1 MAPARPTRPRVSL
14 ERALSKLGFA
24 SRTEA
29 RALIGQGRVQV
40 NGTVVTDPLL
50 RVDPGRARIV
60 VNGAPVRAAERVYVA
75 LHKPRG
81 LVTTRRDE
89 HGRDTVYDCFHN
101 SGLPSLVPV
110 GRLDRESEG
119 LLLFTNDTRWAQR
132 VLDPATHV
140 PRRYEVHVAGTLLPG
155 LPAELRAGVHT
166 RSGEVLRAVE
176 ARIVRTTADGAVLEL
191 TLEEGRNRQVRRMLE
206 AHGLTV
212 TRLLRRAI
220 GPIRLGDLEPARW
233 RHLTDDELAA
243 FGTLAPTPR
252 KVKREAQTPKEGAAG
267 KPSKGK
273 REPQRAAGKPSKG
286 KREPQRAAGEPSKG
300 ARKPQ
305 RAADKP
311 GKGASKP
318 KPQRAPR
325 KPTKGTRKPG
335 GSGRPAGRPGSR
347 DRGRP

>member
-1 MAPARPTRPRVSL
+1 
-14 ERALSKLGFA
+14 
-24 SRTEA
+24 
-29 RALIGQGRVQV
+29 
-40 NGTVVTDPLL
+40 
-50 RVDPGRARIV
+50 
-60 VNGAPVRAAERVYVA
+60 
-75 LHKPRG
+75 
-81 LVTTRRDE
+81 
-89 HGRDTVYDCFHN
+89 
-101 SGLPSLVPV
+101 
-110 GRLDRESEG
+110 
-119 LLLFTNDTRWAQR
+119 
-132 VLDPATHV
+132 
-140 PRRYEVHVAGTLLPG
+140 
-155 LPAELRAGVHT
+155 
-166 RSGEVLRAVE
+166 
-176 ARIVRTTADGAVLEL
+176 VLEL

-212 TRLLRRAI
+212 TQLLRRAI

-243 FGTLAPTPR
+243 FGTLAPAPR

-267 KPSKGK
+267 KTSKGA
-273 REPQRAAGKPSKG
+273 REPQRAAGK
-286 KREPQRAAGEPSKG
+286 PSKG